1 MTERPVLALD
11 DDPEAIEEF
20 VGGLQAA
27 IDASDA
33 DTFNRQFARDV
44 LWGSPFG
51 AIVSGYDE
59 IHSIHSRM
67 FAAARDRQDR
77 GEGGGSRYEIE
88 HGRFVAEGVAIAY
101 VRRSSLLERV
111 RSCLGGLTPSTNL
124 PSSCSS
130 AATVPG
136 GWPLG
141 STRPTDAT
149 SIDDAA
155 PVIHRL
161 VHSRRL
167 VPPRQIDPPRVLGH
181 RSMAETVRTDR
192 TWRQARSRRSAQ
204 IAGSACVPDRLGV
217 GSVRC
222 PPNDLRSHV

>member
-1 MTERPVLALD
+1 MELEMTERPVLALD

-77 GEGGGSRYEIE
+77 GGGGGSRYEIE

-101 VRRSSLLERV
+101 VRRSSLAER
-111 RSCLGGLTPSTNL
+111 SEGL
-124 PSSCSS
+124 
-130 AATVPG
+130 PG
-136 GWPLG
+136 
-141 STRPTDAT
+141 RTDAF
-149 SIDDAA
+149 DELALFVLVRRDGAWWLAA
-155 PVIHRL
+155 GLH
-161 VHSRRL
+161 
-167 VPPRQIDPPRVLGH
+167 
-181 RSMAETVRTDR
+181 T
-192 TWRQARSRRSAQ
+192 
-204 IAGSACVPDRLGV
+204 PDRRDV
-217 GSVRC
+217 YR
-222 PPNDLRSHV
+222 